1 MSSSQVKRY
10 YRHSNGQKRAFDK
23 QHMNRI
29 TLVDRSISKPISK
42 RKQQRLQ
49 KKSERK
55 RITNQKHLAAAI
67 NEHSIY
73 RDHHNLGSIFAY
85 AYQKAIENKKGEK

>member
-10 YRHSNGQKRAFDK
+10 YRHSSGQKRAFDK
-23 QHMNRI
+23 HNMYQPSI
-29 TLVDRSISKPISK
+29 TSRSVGKPISK

>member
-10 YRHSNGQKRAFDK
+10 YRHSSGQKRAFDK
-23 QHMNRI
+23 QNMYQSSVKNRS
-29 TLVDRSISKPISK
+29 VGKPISK

-55 RITNQKHLAAAI
+55 RIINQKHLAAAI
-67 NEHSIY
+67 DEHSIY
-73 RDHHNLGSIFAY
+73 RDHHNLGSAFAY
-85 AYQKAIENKKGEK
+85 AYQKAKERMQADE